1 MSAGDTKVPVGSL
14 RHLVDWL
21 PSRVL
26 LLSLAVVGD
35 FKGVLGVV
43 SDKALDSAIET
54 DEMLLQG
61 IEQSI
66 ELIDQTPA
74 AQVERVGEITRRA
87 WVLWIVIASVV
98 AILG

>member
-21 PSRVL
+21 PSRLL
-26 LLSLAVVGD
+26 LLSFAVVGD

-43 SDKALDSAIET
+43 SDKALDSSIET
-54 DEMLLQG
+54 DEVLLQG

-66 ELIDQTPA
+66 VLGDQTPA
-74 AQVERVGEITRRA
+74 AQVERTREVMRRA
-87 WVLWIVIASVV
+87 WVLWVVIASVV